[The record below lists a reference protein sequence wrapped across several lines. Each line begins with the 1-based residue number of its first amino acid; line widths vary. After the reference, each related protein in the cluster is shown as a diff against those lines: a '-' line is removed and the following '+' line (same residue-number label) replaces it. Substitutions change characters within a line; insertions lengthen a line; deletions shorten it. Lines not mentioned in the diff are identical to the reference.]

1 MELACAGRVSLG
13 DAMPEIRFKRVKLQ
27 GMPAAESGAP
37 RSRRVGT

>member
-13 DAMPEIRFKRVKLQ
+13 DAMPEIRFKLQ